1 VTDEGE
7 GAMADRSHG
16 SVEVVER
23 PSGQEP
29 PRRLVVELGRK
40 AAEDLAW
47 LVEADNLNKTTVV
60 NRAVQ
65 VLRRVME
72 AQHNGGG
79 ITIDDPERGKPQSLL
94 IY

>member
-1 VTDEGE
+1 
-7 GAMADRSHG
+7 MAERTG
-16 SVEVVER
+16 RAAVRVVDPPADPET
-23 PSGQEP
+23 

-72 AQHNGGG
+72 AQHNGGSV
-79 ITIDDPERGKPQSLL
+79 TIDDPARGKPETVLL
-94 IY
+94 Y

>member
-1 VTDEGE
+1 
-7 GAMADRSHG
+7 MR
-16 SVEVVER
+16 VVDSSPAPEA
-23 PSGQEP
+23 

-40 AAEDLAW
+40 TAEDLAW

-72 AQHNGGG
+72 AQHHGGSV
-79 ITIDDPERGKPQSLL
+79 TIEDPVRGKTETFV
-94 IY
+94 IV

>member
-1 VTDEGE
+1 
-7 GAMADRSHG
+7 MAERSG
-16 SVEVVER
+16 RSARVVDDSRAPEA
-23 PSGQEP
+23 

-47 LVEADNLNKTTVV
+47 LVEADDHLNKTTVV

-72 AQHNGGG
+72 AQYHGGSV
-79 ITIDDPERGKPQSLL
+79 TIEDPVRGKTETVL
-94 IY
+94 IV

>member
-1 VTDEGE
+1 
-7 GAMADRSHG
+7 MADRTRG
-16 SVEVVER
+16 SVGVVER
-23 PSGQEP
+23 PSAQEP

-65 VLRRVME
+65 VLRRIME
-72 AQHNGGG
+72 AQYNGGG
-79 ITIDDPERGKPQSLL
+79 VTIDDPARGKPESLL